1 MKTLTTV
8 ALIYMLAGCAAQEV
22 VRPIEVKVP
31 VAVPCTVDMPS
42 KPTSAVDTLPIG
54 SNIWRQMAALRADR
68 INRLAYEKELEAAIA
83 ACQ

>member
-1 MKTLTTV
+1 MKTLTMT
-8 ALIYMLAGCAAQEV
+8 LICTLAGCSVQEV

-31 VAVPCTVDMPS
+31 VAVPCTVDVPQ
-42 KPTSAVDTLPIG
+42 KPISAVDALPIG